1 MLYMYYVLF
10 SIYMI
15 IVEREWKLKL
25 KKERKFYKIVF
36 VFFFLLFC
44 FKKIYIKI
52 NYVIKEL

>member
-36 VFFFLLFC
+36 VFFLLFC

>member
-36 VFFFLLFC
+36 VFFFYYFVLR
-44 FKKIYIKI
+44 KYI
-52 NYVIKEL
+52 